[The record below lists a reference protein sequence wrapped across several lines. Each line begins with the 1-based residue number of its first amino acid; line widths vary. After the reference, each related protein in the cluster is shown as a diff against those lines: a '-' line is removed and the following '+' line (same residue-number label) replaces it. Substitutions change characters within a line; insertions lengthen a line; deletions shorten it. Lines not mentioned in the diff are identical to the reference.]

1 MTENL
6 PPPSREHPQP
16 EYTRIT
22 ESKFWGS
29 FHYAF
34 SGIMYATRTQLNMR
48 VHLVIAALVLIAT
61 MLLRLERIYVIAVIV
76 MIVIVLSLELFN
88 TAIEAIVDLLT
99 VAHHPLAK
107 TAKDAAAGAVFI
119 ASVGAVL
126 VGYLVFYQGIQQS
139 GPRVYTAVAA
149 VPANVVLVMFAVVL
163 IGAILA
169 KAFTGRGTPFQG
181 GSVSGH
187 TALAFAAATGLALI
201 FHERP
206 LVAVLA
212 YFIAF
217 LVAQSRVEARIH
229 NVFEVSWGAVL
240 GSLLALTVFLLARP
254 GGVL

>member
-34 SGIMYATRTQLNMR
+34 SGIMYAARTQPNMR
-48 VHLVIAALVLIAT
+48 IHLLIAAAVLIVA
-61 MLLRLERIYVIAVIV
+61 MLLHLERIYIVALIV

-88 TAIEAIVDLLT
+88 TAIEAVVDLLT

-126 VGYLVFYQGIQQS
+126 VGYLVFYQGIQQ
-139 GPRVYTAVAA
+139 GGQRVYTAVAS
-149 VPANVVLVMFAVVL
+149 VPANVVLVMFGVVL
-163 IGAILA
+163 IGTILA
-169 KAFTGRGTPFQG
+169 KAFSGRGTPFQG
-181 GSVSGH
+181 GAVSGH
-187 TALAFAAATGLALI
+187 TALAFAAATGLA
-201 FHERP
+201 FYFPRP
-206 LVAVLA
+206 LVWVLA
-212 YFIAF
+212 YFVAF

-229 NVFEVSWGAVL
+229 SVFEVTWGAVL
-240 GSLLALTVFLLARP
+240 GSLLALAVFLLARP
-254 GGVL
+254 GIVL